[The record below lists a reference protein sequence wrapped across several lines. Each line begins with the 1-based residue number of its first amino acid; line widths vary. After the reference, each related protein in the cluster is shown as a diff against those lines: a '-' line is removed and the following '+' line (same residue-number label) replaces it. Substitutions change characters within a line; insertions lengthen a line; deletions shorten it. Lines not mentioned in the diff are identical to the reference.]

1 MHRHEVGSPQ
11 PQGSSLLPEL
21 CCLEPSSLNRPHP
34 PHSWAHRIF
43 TAWRLIRD
51 AFAVRER
58 LGDPRVVPGFRYP
71 FCPGIPSSPTPGSS
85 IIVSSSAAMSTRPS
99 PRVDRLGTPK
109 TPAIRFTRAMTFVA
123 SWFTHLLRSASLL
136 APCTDLTGYPASGA
150 FTSGL
155 SAGWSPFPLQDITTT
170 ATGLLCWRDSHPL
183 EWQLASLHL
192 LRSSGPFSN
201 ACRFRYQRYT
211 PRKCATRVGHGNS
224 ELSSQLIVGNN
235 FQSSFDPCQLPG
247 CWQCPSRVKL
257 RSLAARPACRFYP
270 QEQTLPG
277 DTLRSVSCQIRK
289 SQSSFDH
296 LIRKC
301 DQVRRNFQTEC
312 SRCS

>member
-1 MHRHEVGSPQ
+1 M
-11 PQGSSLLPEL
+11 PEL

-58 LGDPRVVPGFRYP
+58 LGNPRVVPGFRYP

-155 SAGWSPFPLQDITTT
+155 SAGWSPFSLQDITTT

-192 LRSSGPFSN
+192 LLHRSGLSPH
-201 ACRFRYQRYT
+201 T
-211 PRKCATRVGHGNS
+211 PCQSPGALTRVAACTLA
-224 ELSSQLIVGNN
+224 LSPI
-235 FQSSFDPCQLPG
+235 
-247 CWQCPSRVKL
+247 R
-257 RSLAARPACRFYP
+257 
-270 QEQTLPG
+270 
-277 DTLRSVSCQIRK
+277 DTLIEGFSHFVTSMTAPIASGWSDCRVGLAPTGKRRLCTAHTRSGLKGTKPI
-289 SQSSFDH
+289 H
-296 LIRKC
+296 L
-301 DQVRRNFQTEC
+301 QEGAF
-312 SRCS
+312 

>member
-1 MHRHEVGSPQ
+1 VHRHEVGSPQ

-192 LRSSGPFSN
+192 LLHRDGLAPSTPCRSPGALRFAPINGHRQAVSACPF
-201 ACRFRYQRYT
+201 R
-211 PRKCATRVGHGNS
+211 ATRRHRHSYSITSSARSRNASGIVRPSALVALRLITNSNFVGCSNGRS
-224 ELSSQLIVGNN
+224 AGLAPFKILS
-235 FQSSFDPCQLPG
+235 
-247 CWQCPSRVKL
+247 
-257 RSLAARPACRFYP
+257 
-270 QEQTLPG
+270 T
-277 DTLRSVSCQIRK
+277 
-289 SQSSFDH
+289 
-296 LIRKC
+296 
-301 DQVRRNFQTEC
+301 
-312 SRCS
+312 

>member
-192 LRSSGPFSN
+192 LLHRDGLAPSTPCRSPGALRFTPISGHRQAVS
-201 ACRFRYQRYT
+201 AC
-211 PRKCATRVGHGNS
+211 PKTRIGPS
-224 ELSSQLIVGNN
+224 E
-235 FQSSFDPCQLPG
+235 
-247 CWQCPSRVKL
+247 SR
-257 RSLAARPACRFYP
+257 
-270 QEQTLPG
+270 G
-277 DTLRSVSCQIRK
+277 
-289 SQSSFDH
+289 
-296 LIRKC
+296 
-301 DQVRRNFQTEC
+301 
-312 SRCS
+312 

>member
-1 MHRHEVGSPQ
+1 M
-11 PQGSSLLPEL
+11 PEL

-150 FTSGL
+150 FTSGR
-155 SAGWSPFPLQDITTT
+155 SAGWSPFSLQDITTT

-192 LRSSGPFSN
+192 LLHRSGLSPHSPCQSPGALTHVTARWIARP
-201 ACRFRYQRYT
+201 
-211 PRKCATRVGHGNS
+211 PKATFVTR
-224 ELSSQLIVGNN
+224 LRPTRLPDQAAR
-235 FQSSFDPCQLPG
+235 QLPG
-247 CWQCPSRVKL
+247 QSTTLRMAPS
-257 RSLAARPACRFYP
+257 S
-270 QEQTLPG
+270 TG
-277 DTLRSVSCQIRK
+277 DTRPRGAQNTGRK
-289 SQSSFDH
+289 QGA
-296 LIRKC
+296 R
-301 DQVRRNFQTEC
+301 VMYGA
-312 SRCS
+312 

>member
-1 MHRHEVGSPQ
+1 M
-11 PQGSSLLPEL
+11 
-21 CCLEPSSLNRPHP
+21 
-34 PHSWAHRIF
+34 
-43 TAWRLIRD
+43 
-51 AFAVRER
+51 RER

-192 LRSSGPFSN
+192 LLHRKGLSPSTPCRS
-201 ACRFRYQRYT
+201 
-211 PRKCATRVGHGNS
+211 
-224 ELSSQLIVGNN
+224 
-235 FQSSFDPCQLPG
+235 PG
-247 CWQCPSRVKL
+247 AL
-257 RSLAARPACRFYP
+257 RSTPMNGHRRTDPVSPVRAKSGHTESPTRRRPSDGNGAKKALSRWRDGAILSFCLVVSALRCVSTRP
-270 QEQTLPG
+270 Q
-277 DTLRSVSCQIRK
+277 QIR
-289 SQSSFDH
+289 S
-296 LIRKC
+296 
-301 DQVRRNFQTEC
+301 
-312 SRCS
+312 

>member
-1 MHRHEVGSPQ
+1 
-11 PQGSSLLPEL
+11 LPEL

-58 LGDPRVVPGFRYP
+58 RGDPRVVPGFRYP

-150 FTSGL
+150 FTSRL
-155 SAGWSPFPLQDITTT
+155 PAGWSPFPLQDITTT

-183 EWQLASLHL
+183 EWQLASLHGLCRPQCSSCL
-192 LRSSGPFSN
+192 LAGRGQNAGAAALAPIVSNSG
-201 ACRFRYQRYT
+201 AGRRQ
-211 PRKCATRVGHGNS
+211 ADQ
-224 ELSSQLIVGNN
+224 SQPDVMMSGIVDSG
-235 FQSSFDPCQLPG
+235 
-247 CWQCPSRVKL
+247 R
-257 RSLAARPACRFYP
+257 
-270 QEQTLPG
+270 
-277 DTLRSVSCQIRK
+277 
-289 SQSSFDH
+289 
-296 LIRKC
+296 
-301 DQVRRNFQTEC
+301 
-312 SRCS
+312 

>member
-99 PRVDRLGTPK
+99 PRVDRLGTPRNSRNPFHAGDDFRGFLVHTSATVCQLARPLHGSDRLPSQRGFYIRAFSGLVALPAAGYNYNSDW
-109 TPAIRFTRAMTFVA
+109 TP
-123 SWFTHLLRSASLL
+123 LL
-136 APCTDLTGYPASGA
+136 A
-150 FTSGL
+150 GL
-155 SAGWSPFPLQDITTT
+155 SPARM
-170 ATGLLCWRDSHPL
+170 A
-183 EWQLASLHL
+183 A
-192 LRSSGPFSN
+192 
-201 ACRFRYQRYT
+201 
-211 PRKCATRVGHGNS
+211 
-224 ELSSQLIVGNN
+224 
-235 FQSSFDPCQLPG
+235 
-247 CWQCPSRVKL
+247 
-257 RSLAARPACRFYP
+257 SLAAPTP
-270 QEQTLPG
+270 
-277 DTLRSVSCQIRK
+277 
-289 SQSSFDH
+289 SS
-296 LIRKC
+296 
-301 DQVRRNFQTEC
+301 
-312 SRCS
+312 

>member
-1 MHRHEVGSPQ
+1 M
-11 PQGSSLLPEL
+11 PEL
-21 CCLEPSSLNRPHP
+21 CCLEPSLLSRPHP
-34 PHSWAHRIF
+34 SHSWAHRIF

-136 APCTDLTGYPASGA
+136 APCTDLTGCPASGA

-155 SAGWSPFPLQDITTT
+155 PAGWSPFPLQDITTT

-183 EWQLASLHL
+183 EWQLASLHGQSLPTQSTL
-192 LRSSGPFSN
+192 LPESRREFTPDRAAIVFEFD
-201 ACRFRYQRYT
+201 RQRE
-211 PRKCATRVGHGNS
+211 V
-224 ELSSQLIVGNN
+224 ELLQD
-235 FQSSFDPCQLPG
+235 FP
-247 CWQCPSRVKL
+247 WL
-257 RSLAARPACRFYP
+257 R
-270 QEQTLPG
+270 
-277 DTLRSVSCQIRK
+277 
-289 SQSSFDH
+289 
-296 LIRKC
+296 
-301 DQVRRNFQTEC
+301 
-312 SRCS
+312 

>member
-1 MHRHEVGSPQ
+1 MAPSRLPRELKSAPDIRGVFASLHPSFVHLVIQRLSRTEPGRGFIVHRHEVGSPQ

-85 IIVSSSAAMSTRPS
+85 IIVSSSAATSTRPS

-192 LRSSGPFSN
+192 LLHRDGLAPSTPCRSPGALCSAPNNGHRATIT
-201 ACRFRYQRYT
+201 ACRFRADCVEKLEN
-211 PRKCATRVGHGNS
+211 PRARKA
-224 ELSSQLIVGNN
+224 SQM
-235 FQSSFDPCQLPG
+235 
-247 CWQCPSRVKL
+247 
-257 RSLAARPACRFYP
+257 
-270 QEQTLPG
+270 
-277 DTLRSVSCQIRK
+277 
-289 SQSSFDH
+289 H
-296 LIRKC
+296 LIG
-301 DQVRRNFQTEC
+301 DF
-312 SRCS
+312 SRGKVL

>member
-1 MHRHEVGSPQ
+1 MKWDHHNPR
-11 PQGSSLLPEL
+11 GSSLLPEL

-192 LRSSGPFSN
+192 LLHRDGLAPSTPCRSPRALHFTPVVSGHRQAVS
-201 ACRFRYQRYT
+201 ACPKRANSDITATYSTTASATARIFAGEAKLFRR
-211 PRKCATRVGHGNS
+211 RVTT
-224 ELSSQLIVGNN
+224 V
-235 FQSSFDPCQLPG
+235 
-247 CWQCPSRVKL
+247 
-257 RSLAARPACRFYP
+257 A
-270 QEQTLPG
+270 
-277 DTLRSVSCQIRK
+277 
-289 SQSSFDH
+289 
-296 LIRKC
+296 
-301 DQVRRNFQTEC
+301 
-312 SRCS
+312 

>member
-1 MHRHEVGSPQ
+1 M
-11 PQGSSLLPEL
+11 PEL

-85 IIVSSSAAMSTRPS
+85 IIVISSAAMSTRPS

-155 SAGWSPFPLQDITTT
+155 SAGWSPFSLQDITTT

-192 LRSSGPFSN
+192 LLHRSGLAPPTPCRSPGAREGESAEAVLTCLKGWRAFHRLCERNFLPF
-201 ACRFRYQRYT
+201 T
-211 PRKCATRVGHGNS
+211 PKWIGRC
-224 ELSSQLIVGNN
+224 
-235 FQSSFDPCQLPG
+235 DPRG
-247 CWQCPSRVKL
+247 VKL
-257 RSLAARPACRFYP
+257 LLWSWLINAIARINRPSMIFTNQHRSY
-270 QEQTLPG
+270 
-277 DTLRSVSCQIRK
+277 
-289 SQSSFDH
+289 
-296 LIRKC
+296 
-301 DQVRRNFQTEC
+301 
-312 SRCS
+312 

>member
-136 APCTDLTGYPASGA
+136 APLDGSDQVSLAHR
-150 FTSGL
+150 
-155 SAGWSPFPLQDITTT
+155 
-170 ATGLLCWRDSHPL
+170 GLLHP
-183 EWQLASLHL
+183 
-192 LRSSGPFSN
+192 G
-201 ACRFRYQRYT
+201 FR
-211 PRKCATRVGHGNS
+211 RVGH
-224 ELSSQLIVGNN
+224 
-235 FQSSFDPCQLPG
+235 
-247 CWQCPSRVKL
+247 PSR
-257 RSLAARPACRFYP
+257 RW
-270 QEQTLPG
+270 
-277 DTLRSVSCQIRK
+277 I
-289 SQSSFDH
+289 
-296 LIRKC
+296 
-301 DQVRRNFQTEC
+301 
-312 SRCS
+312 

>member
-34 PHSWAHRIF
+34 PHSWVHRIF

-150 FTSGL
+150 FTSRL
-155 SAGWSPFPLQDITTT
+155 PAGWSPFPLQDITTT

-183 EWQLASLHL
+183 EWQLASLH
-192 LRSSGPFSN
+192 GHFETKSN
-201 ACRFRYQRYT
+201 AYRCASIGLILIQELTKSGNLSASPARFPAR
-211 PRKCATRVGHGNS
+211 AA
-224 ELSSQLIVGNN
+224 
-235 FQSSFDPCQLPG
+235 PG
-247 CWQCPSRVKL
+247 
-257 RSLAARPACRFYP
+257 
-270 QEQTLPG
+270 G
-277 DTLRSVSCQIRK
+277 
-289 SQSSFDH
+289 
-296 LIRKC
+296 
-301 DQVRRNFQTEC
+301 RR
-312 SRCS
+312 

>member
-1 MHRHEVGSPQ
+1 VHRHEVGSPQ

-123 SWFTHLLRSASLL
+123 SWFTHLLRSASLRPL
-136 APCTDLTGYPASGA
+136 HGSDRLPSQRGFYIQTSERVNDSG
-150 FTSGL
+150 
-155 SAGWSPFPLQDITTT
+155 
-170 ATGLLCWRDSHPL
+170 
-183 EWQLASLHL
+183 
-192 LRSSGPFSN
+192 
-201 ACRFRYQRYT
+201 T
-211 PRKCATRVGHGNS
+211 PVVIRLVSKRV
-224 ELSSQLIVGNN
+224 
-235 FQSSFDPCQLPG
+235 
-247 CWQCPSRVKL
+247 
-257 RSLAARPACRFYP
+257 
-270 QEQTLPG
+270 
-277 DTLRSVSCQIRK
+277 
-289 SQSSFDH
+289 
-296 LIRKC
+296 
-301 DQVRRNFQTEC
+301 
-312 SRCS
+312 